1 MESGITNDEKAR
13 IREEYAKGNISRA
26 ELLKGEMAS
35 YHSAGT
41 CTFYGTANS
50 NQMLMEIMG
59 LHLPGS
65 SFVNPNT
72 KLRSAL
78 TDEAVKQLVKNTIQ
92 DNQIPLCEII
102 DEKTIVNGIVG
113 LLATGGS
120 TNHTLHLVAI
130 AKSAGIA
137 IEWQDFS
144 DLSAVVPSITKVY
157 PNGKADINHFHAAG
171 GMSYVMRTLMEH
183 GLLHKD
189 VQTEVGRGLDKYID
203 EPELSGG
210 KLLFR
215 AGPVKALDNDVIRP
229 VDDPFD
235 AEGGIRV
242 VNGNLGTGVVKVSAV
257 ASKNRF
263 IEAPAVV
270 FEEQDELIEAF
281 KNKQLNKDFIAVVR
295 YQGPRA
301 KGMPELHKLTPTLSI
316 LQQNGYK
323 VALVTDGRMSG
334 ASGKVP
340 AAIHVSPEAV
350 NGGMIGLIQDGD
362 LLKLDC
368 NSGELSC
375 LNIEEVKQR
384 EFKHPELNARGS
396 GRELFNSMRQLLS
409 SSETGATIF

>member
-1 MESGITNDEKAR
+1 
-13 IREEYAKGNISRA
+13 
-26 ELLKGEMAS
+26 MAS

-65 SFVNPNT
+65 SFVNPDT
-72 KLRSAL
+72 DLRRAL
-78 TDEAVKQLVKNTIQ
+78 TAESVKQLAKNTVQ
-92 DNQIPLCEII
+92 GNQIPLCEII

-120 TNHTLHLVAI
+120 TNHTLHIVAI
-130 AKSAGIA
+130 AKSAGIT

-144 DLSAVVPSITKVY
+144 DLSALVPSITKVY

-171 GMSYVMRTLMEH
+171 GMSSVMRTLLDH

-189 VQTEVGRGLDKYID
+189 VQTVVGRGLEKYIT
-203 EPELSGG
+203 EPSLVGDKVVFQE
-210 KLLFR
+210 
-215 AGPVKALDNDVIRP
+215 GPKTSLDSEVIRT
-229 VDDPFD
+229 VDNPFD

-242 VNGNLGTGVVKVSAV
+242 VNGNLGMAVVKVSAV
-257 ASKNRF
+257 SAKNRL
-263 IEAPAVV
+263 IEAPAVI
-270 FEEQDELIEAF
+270 FEDQDDLIEAF
-281 KNKQLNKDFIAVVR
+281 KNKQLNRDFIAVVR

-301 KGMPELHKLTPTLSI
+301 NGMPELHKLTPTLSI
-316 LQQNGYK
+316 LQQNGFK

-340 AAIHVSPEAV
+340 AAIHVSPEAI
-350 NGGMIGLIQDGD
+350 NGGIISLLQDGD

-384 EFKHPELNARGS
+384 EFKHPTLNARGS